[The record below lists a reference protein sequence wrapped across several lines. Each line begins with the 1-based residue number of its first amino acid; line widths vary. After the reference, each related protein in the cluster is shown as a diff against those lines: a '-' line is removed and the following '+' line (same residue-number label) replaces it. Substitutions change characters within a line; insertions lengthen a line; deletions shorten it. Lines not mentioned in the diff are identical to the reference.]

1 MDDVRRFIVDA
12 LAEKG
17 LTLKDASLAIGRN
30 HAYLQQF
37 IQRHVPDALPEVAR
51 AKLALVLGCGEEMIG
66 GRPRASMAENGA
78 VYIPEHDVRASAGP
92 GAIVDGETEIE
103 KWPLPKNYVRNVL
116 SLRSSNL
123 AIIEVIGDSMDP
135 TLKSG
140 DKIMIDLHDKNV
152 SLPGVFAL
160 YDGDAT
166 VVKRVERIPGT
177 DTLRIRSDNPLH
189 GAYDV
194 PVELVHI
201 AGRVV
206 WFGRRL

>member
-1 MDDVRRFIVDA
+1 MDDVRQFIADA

-17 LTLKDASLAIGRN
+17 MTLKDASLAIGKN

-37 IQRHVPDALPEVAR
+37 MHRHVPETLPEASR
-51 AKLALVLGCGEEMIG
+51 AKLAMVLGVKEESLG
-66 GRPRASMAENGA
+66 GRPRAPMPENGS
-78 VYIPEHDVRASAGP
+78 VSIPEHDVRASAGP
-92 GAIVDGETEIE
+92 GAIVEGETEVE
-103 KWPLPKNYVRNVL
+103 RWPLPKNYVRNVL
-116 SLRSSNL
+116 SLRSSSL

-140 DKIMIDLHDKNV
+140 DKIMIDLNDKNV
-152 SLPGVFAL
+152 ATPGVFAL

-177 DTLRIRSDNPLH
+177 ETLRIKSDNPLH

-194 PVELVHI
+194 PIDFVHV

-206 WFGRRL
+206 WFGRRI